1 MLPENFGPDLL
12 GGVILTIVYGVLGIT
27 LAVAGFKIFDWLSPK
42 IDIQRELGEKGNI
55 AVAVVSGAVIV
66 GVSIIV
72 AAVIN

>member
-1 MLPENFGPDLL
+1 MLPENFGADLL
-12 GGVILTIVYGVLGIT
+12 GGVILTLVYGTLGIL

-42 IDIQRELGEKGNI
+42 IDIQRELTERANI
-55 AVAVVSGAVIV
+55 AVAIIGAAVIV